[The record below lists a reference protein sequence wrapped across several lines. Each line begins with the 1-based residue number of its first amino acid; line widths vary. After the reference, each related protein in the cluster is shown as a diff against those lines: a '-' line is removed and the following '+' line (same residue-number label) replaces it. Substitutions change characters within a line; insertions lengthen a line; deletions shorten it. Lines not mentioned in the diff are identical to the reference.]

1 MPNATNPNRRHVL
14 TNSAAALA
22 AATPVADNAHGA
34 GGAGELKV
42 GLIGCGGRGTGAA
55 KNALRGDA
63 NVKLWA
69 MADAFDDRP
78 QTSLTQ
84 LQNDAMVAGKLAV
97 PAERRFIGFEGYQ
110 QVIACCDVVLLCTPP

>member
-55 KNALRGDA
+55 KNALRADR

-69 MADAFDDRP
+69 MADAFDDRL
-78 QTSLTQ
+78 QQSLTR
-84 LQNDAMVAGKLAV
+84 LQAEEAIAGKIAV
-97 PAERRFIGFEGYQ
+97 PA
-110 QVIACCDVVLLCTPP
+110 